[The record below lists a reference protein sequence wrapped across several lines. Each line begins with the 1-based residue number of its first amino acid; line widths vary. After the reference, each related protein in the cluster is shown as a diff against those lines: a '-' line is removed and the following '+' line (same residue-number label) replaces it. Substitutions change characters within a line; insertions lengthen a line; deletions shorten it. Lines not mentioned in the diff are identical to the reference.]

1 MLKLYRIILCIG
13 IFVIGF
19 SFGYATC
26 NDLRNKTIHKQQDT
40 INKQAKTIQTLEKY
54 INLPCYIDSISG
66 YN

>member
-1 MLKLYRIILCIG
+1 MLKLFRVILCIG
-13 IFVIGF
+13 IFVLGF

-26 NDLRNKTIHKQQDT
+26 NDSRNKKIHKQQDI

-54 INLPCYIDSISG
+54 INLPCYLDSISG